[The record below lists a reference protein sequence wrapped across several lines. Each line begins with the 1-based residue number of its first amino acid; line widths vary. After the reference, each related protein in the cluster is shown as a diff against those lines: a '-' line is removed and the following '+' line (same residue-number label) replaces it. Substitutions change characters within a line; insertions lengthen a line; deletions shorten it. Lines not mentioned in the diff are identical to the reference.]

1 MDFPQVLSEQL
12 SALTNALDDP
22 GIDLA
27 AVLGDLTGD
36 VTAAVPSFLGLNMT
50 LLLDGRPVTL
60 TTIDANLAA
69 AAGASLLLPL
79 DPLAGAGPGSSVVF
93 YAGRP
98 GAFVDLAADT
108 RYAYGLD
115 GDVVLDGHLTT
126 LTRAAGVHPGVNGSD
141 EITVINQAIG
151 VLIARGHLPEEA
163 HDELLA
169 RAADHA
175 RGLPG
180 AAEDLLTATACH

>member
-1 MDFPQVLSEQL
+1 MDFPHVLSEQL

-36 VTAAVPSFLGLNMT
+36 VTAAVPSFLGLSMT

-60 TTIDANLAA
+60 TTIDADLAA

-126 LTRAAGVHPGVNGSD
+126 LTRAAGVHPGVNR
-141 EITVINQAIG
+141 VQARDHG
-151 VLIARGHLPEEA
+151 DQPSNRGA
-163 HDELLA
+163 HRA
-169 RAADHA
+169 GPPSGRGTRRAACP
-175 RGLPG
+175 R
-180 AAEDLLTATACH
+180 C